1 MDVIRAV
8 SQHMGTYGTLSENRG
23 RRGPPSGMPLPAELE
38 LPVFADV
45 RSCHIS
51 GLVSRKSN
59 EPTFAARPRRRGT
72 GCSKTCRRQYGQ
84 GSGRTS
90 RSMTIIDSYERK
102 RTNRRNIVIYTR
114 PNRDIDLFCLASKV
128 TISTLPWAARHRS
141 CAAAKPRHR
150 GEHRAQPL
158 RVIVVGVGRCV
169 MIGTHVQ
176 REGWEAFGGDCRM
189 AGRQLP
195 AGCHV

>member
-1 MDVIRAV
+1 MSPR
-8 SQHMGTYGTLSENRG
+8 S
-23 RRGPPSGMPLPAELE
+23 PLAPEDAALDAAKPAEGSTGKVLVE
-38 LPVFADV
+38 LV
-45 RSCHIS
+45 
-51 GLVSRKSN
+51 GLM
-59 EPTFAARPRRRGT
+59 A
-72 GCSKTCRRQYGQ
+72 
-84 GSGRTS
+84 
-90 RSMTIIDSYERK
+90 IIDSYERK

-128 TISTLPWAARHRS
+128 MISTLPWAARHKS

-169 MIGTHVQ
+169 MIGAHVQ